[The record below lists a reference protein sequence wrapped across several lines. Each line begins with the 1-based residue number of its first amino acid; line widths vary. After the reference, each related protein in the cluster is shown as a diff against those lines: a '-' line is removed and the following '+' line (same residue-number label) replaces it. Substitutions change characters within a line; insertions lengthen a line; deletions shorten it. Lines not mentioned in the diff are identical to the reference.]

1 MKTSYTQKKVLVTG
15 GAGFIG
21 SHIVD
26 ALVAQDA
33 QVVVLDNLVTGSL
46 DNIKQVRNKITF
58 IQGDITDAALCK
70 KVMQSCSYVFH
81 LAACVSVPQS
91 FTETEL
97 CHAVNITGTFN
108 LLEAARKHMPE
119 AFIFTSS
126 CAVYGQRDVACSEAM
141 EPLPTSP
148 YAYSKWMGELYCQQY
163 SRLFDVPTLA
173 LRYFNVFGERQN
185 PFGPYAGVVAKFN
198 QCLQQ
203 NLPVTIFGDGLQSR
217 DFVPV
222 AQVVAV
228 NLKAALLP
236 RSVLNGQPVNCA
248 SGTQTTV
255 LDVLNHSKQQHP
267 GYQHVP
273 EFKPERVG
281 DIRHSRADCT
291 KLHTFF
297 G

>member
-1 MKTSYTQKKVLVTG
+1 MKTYKDQKVLVTG

-26 ALVAQDA
+26 ALVAQGA
-33 QVVVLDNLVTGSL
+33 QVTVLDNLTTGSL
-46 DNIKQVRNKITF
+46 DNLAQVYDSITF
-58 IQGDITDAALCK
+58 VQGDITDAALCK
-70 KVMQSCSYVFH
+70 EVMQGCAYVFH

-91 FTETEL
+91 FTQTDL
-97 CHAVNITGTFN
+97 CQVVNITGTFN
-108 LLEAARKHMPE
+108 LLEAARLHQPE
-119 AFIFTSS
+119 ALIFSSS
-126 CAVYGQRDVACSEAM
+126 CAVYGQRESACSEDM
-141 EPLPTSP
+141 QPLPTSP

-163 SRLFDVPTLA
+163 SRLFTVPTLA

-198 QCLQQ
+198 QCLEQ

-222 AQVVAV
+222 AHVVQT

-236 RSVLNGQPVNCA
+236 RSVLTGQPVNCA

-255 LDVLNHSKQQHP
+255 LDVWQQAQRKYPTYTHA
-267 GYQHVP
+267 P

-281 DIRHSRADCT
+281 DIRHSQADCN
-291 KLHTFF
+291 KWHAFF
-297 G
+297 D